1 MSFPTDMLQ
10 YLRKCHM
17 GIWCFLKLVIVYVL
31 RYDFLDTFRLRV
43 YKSKKS
49 SFERKIQAG
58 KPGFFFVFFYHLSSI
73 SRHLIKNNREA
84 GLFCRKGGGLY
95 AP

>member
-1 MSFPTDMLQ
+1 
-10 YLRKCHM
+10 M

-49 SFERKIQAG
+49 SFEQKIQAG
-58 KPGFFFVFFYHLSSI
+58 KPGFFLCLLSLLVIFFSL
-73 SRHLIKNNREA
+73 RF
-84 GLFCRKGGGLY
+84 GLFDASIDKALHDSSKKDGLKN
-95 AP
+95 A

>member
-1 MSFPTDMLQ
+1 
-10 YLRKCHM
+10 M

-49 SFERKIQAG
+49 SFKQKIQAG
-58 KPGFFFVFFYHLSSI
+58 KPGFFFVLCDFKSVSLRRCETNKPPAI
-73 SRHLIKNNREA
+73 DMPPVK
-84 GLFCRKGGGLY
+84 
-95 AP
+95 

>member
-1 MSFPTDMLQ
+1 
-10 YLRKCHM
+10 M

-58 KPGFFFVFFYHLSSI
+58 KPGFFLLLKALYFFDKMVVI
-73 SRHLIKNNREA
+73 E
-84 GLFCRKGGGLY
+84 
-95 AP
+95 

>member
-1 MSFPTDMLQ
+1 
-10 YLRKCHM
+10 M

-49 SFERKIQAG
+49 SFEQKIQAG
-58 KPGFFFVFFYHLSSI
+58 KPGFFFVFLSLLVIFI
-73 SRHLIKNNREA
+73 SLRF
-84 GLFCRKGGGLY
+84 GLFDTSIYKALHDSPKKDSVKN
-95 AP
+95 A

>member
-1 MSFPTDMLQ
+1 MSYGDMV
-10 YLRKCHM
+10 
-17 GIWCFLKLVIVYVL
+17 FFKLVIVYVL

-58 KPGFFFVFFYHLSSI
+58 KPGFFFVFLVYWSPFS
-73 SRHLIKNNREA
+73 A
-84 GLFCRKGGGLY
+84 
-95 AP
+95 

>member
-1 MSFPTDMLQ
+1 
-10 YLRKCHM
+10 M

-49 SFERKIQAG
+49 SFEQKN
-58 KPGFFFVFFYHLSSI
+58 PGWETWIFSLSFEFIGHLFQLEI
-73 SRHLIKNNREA
+73 WLV
-84 GLFCRKGGGLY
+84 
-95 AP
+95 

>member
-1 MSFPTDMLQ
+1 
-10 YLRKCHM
+10 M

-49 SFERKIQAG
+49 SFEQKIQAG
-58 KPGFFFVFFYHLSSI
+58 KPGFFFVCLSLLVIFI
-73 SRHLIKNNREA
+73 SLRF
-84 GLFCRKGGGLY
+84 GLFDTSIYPALHDSPKKDSVKN
-95 AP
+95 A

>member
-1 MSFPTDMLQ
+1 
-10 YLRKCHM
+10 M

-49 SFERKIQAG
+49 SFEQKIQG
-58 KPGFFFVFFYHLSSI
+58 WETLDFFFVF
-73 SRHLIKNNREA
+73 
-84 GLFCRKGGGLY
+84 
-95 AP
+95 

>member
-1 MSFPTDMLQ
+1 
-10 YLRKCHM
+10 M

-49 SFERKIQAG
+49 SFEQKIQAG
-58 KPGFFFVFFYHLSSI
+58 KPGFFLV
-73 SRHLIKNNREA
+73 SRKPLAVLVVPKS
-84 GLFCRKGGGLY
+84 F
-95 AP
+95 

>member
-1 MSFPTDMLQ
+1 MREGDLSFPTDMLQ

-58 KPGFFFVFFYHLSSI
+58 KPGFFFVFLVYWSPFS
-73 SRHLIKNNREA
+73 A
-84 GLFCRKGGGLY
+84 
-95 AP
+95 

>member
-1 MSFPTDMLQ
+1 
-10 YLRKCHM
+10 M

-49 SFERKIQAG
+49 SFEQKIQAG
-58 KPGFFFVFFYHLSSI
+58 KPGFFFVFLSLLVIFI
-73 SRHLIKNNREA
+73 SLRF
-84 GLFCRKGGGLY
+84 GLFDTSIYKALHDSPKKDSLKN
-95 AP
+95 A

>member
-1 MSFPTDMLQ
+1 
-10 YLRKCHM
+10 M

-49 SFERKIQAG
+49 SFLPILERSIIVK
-58 KPGFFFVFFYHLSSI
+58 FVMRYKVIHCSNETMY
-73 SRHLIKNNREA
+73 RGNRVWF
-84 GLFCRKGGGLY
+84 G
-95 AP
+95 

>member
-1 MSFPTDMLQ
+1 
-10 YLRKCHM
+10 M

-49 SFERKIQAG
+49 SFEQKIQAG
-58 KPGFFFVFFYHLSSI
+58 KPGFFFVFLSLLVIFI
-73 SRHLIKNNREA
+73 SLRF
-84 GLFCRKGGGLY
+84 GLFDTSIYPALHDSPKKDSVKN
-95 AP
+95 A

>member
-1 MSFPTDMLQ
+1 
-10 YLRKCHM
+10 M

-58 KPGFFFVFFYHLSSI
+58 KPGFFFVFFSLLVIFFSL
-73 SRHLIKNNREA
+73 RF
-84 GLFCRKGGGLY
+84 GLFDTSVN
-95 AP
+95 

>member
-1 MSFPTDMLQ
+1 
-10 YLRKCHM
+10 M

-43 YKSKKS
+43 YRSKKS

-58 KPGFFFVFFYHLSSI
+58 KPGFFFVFLSLLVIFI
-73 SRHLIKNNREA
+73 SLRF
-84 GLFCRKGGGLY
+84 GLFDTSIN
-95 AP
+95 

>member
-1 MSFPTDMLQ
+1 
-10 YLRKCHM
+10 M

-58 KPGFFFVFFYHLSSI
+58 KPGFFFVFFSLLIIFLSL
-73 SRHLIKNNREA
+73 RF
-84 GLFCRKGGGLY
+84 GLFDTSIDQALHDSPKKDSLKN
-95 AP
+95 A

>member
-1 MSFPTDMLQ
+1 
-10 YLRKCHM
+10 M

-49 SFERKIQAG
+49 SFEQKIQAG
-58 KPGFFFVFFYHLSSI
+58 KPGFFFVFLSLLVIFISLRFVLFDTSI
-73 SRHLIKNNREA
+73 YKALHDSPKKDSVKNA
-84 GLFCRKGGGLY
+84 
-95 AP
+95 

>member
-1 MSFPTDMLQ
+1 
-10 YLRKCHM
+10 M

-49 SFERKIQAG
+49 SFEQKIQAG
-58 KPGFFFVFFYHLSSI
+58 KPGFFLCLFEFIGHLFQFEI
-73 SRHLIKNNREA
+73 WLV
-84 GLFCRKGGGLY
+84 
-95 AP
+95 

>member
-1 MSFPTDMLQ
+1 
-10 YLRKCHM
+10 M

-49 SFERKIQAG
+49 SFEQKIQAG
-58 KPGFFFVFFYHLSSI
+58 KPGFFFVFLSLLVIFI
-73 SRHLIKNNREA
+73 SLRF
-84 GLFCRKGGGLY
+84 GLFDTSIYKALHDSPKKDSFKN
-95 AP
+95 A

>member
-1 MSFPTDMLQ
+1 
-10 YLRKCHM
+10 M

-49 SFERKIQAG
+49 SFKQKIQAG
-58 KPGFFFVFFYHLSSI
+58 KPGFFLCLLSLLVIFI
-73 SRHLIKNNREA
+73 SLRF
-84 GLFCRKGGGLY
+84 GLFDTSIYKALHDSPKKDSLKN
-95 AP
+95 A

>member
-1 MSFPTDMLQ
+1 
-10 YLRKCHM
+10 M

-49 SFERKIQAG
+49 SFRAKN
-58 KPGFFFVFFYHLSSI
+58 PGWETWIFLCLFSLLVTFLSL
-73 SRHLIKNNREA
+73 RF
-84 GLFCRKGGGLY
+84 GLFDTSIDQALHDSPKKDSFKN
-95 AP
+95 A

>member
-1 MSFPTDMLQ
+1 
-10 YLRKCHM
+10 M

-49 SFERKIQAG
+49 SFEQKIQAG
-58 KPGFFFVFFYHLSSI
+58 KPGFFVFLSLLVIFFSL
-73 SRHLIKNNREA
+73 RF
-84 GLFCRKGGGLY
+84 GLFDTSIYQALHYSPKKYSLKN
-95 AP
+95 A

>member
-1 MSFPTDMLQ
+1 
-10 YLRKCHM
+10 M

-49 SFERKIQAG
+49 SFEQKIRLG
-58 KPGFFFVFFYHLSSI
+58 NLDFFFVF
-73 SRHLIKNNREA
+73 
-84 GLFCRKGGGLY
+84 
-95 AP
+95 

>member
-1 MSFPTDMLQ
+1 
-10 YLRKCHM
+10 M

-49 SFERKIQAG
+49 SFEQKIQAG
-58 KPGFFFVFFYHLSSI
+58 KPGFFFVFYSLLVIFL
-73 SRHLIKNNREA
+73 RLRF
-84 GLFCRKGGGLY
+84 GLFDTSIDKAWHDSPKKDSLKN
-95 AP
+95 A

>member
-1 MSFPTDMLQ
+1 
-10 YLRKCHM
+10 M

-49 SFERKIQAG
+49 SFEQKIQAG
-58 KPGFFFVFFYHLSSI
+58 KPGFFLLLKALYFFDKMVVI
-73 SRHLIKNNREA
+73 E
-84 GLFCRKGGGLY
+84 
-95 AP
+95 

>member
-1 MSFPTDMLQ
+1 
-10 YLRKCHM
+10 M

-49 SFERKIQAG
+49 SFEQKIQAG
-58 KPGFFFVFFYHLSSI
+58 KPGFFFVFLSL
-73 SRHLIKNNREA
+73 LIIFLSLRF
-84 GLFCRKGGGLY
+84 GLFDTRIDQALHDSPKKYSLKN
-95 AP
+95 A

>member
-1 MSFPTDMLQ
+1 
-10 YLRKCHM
+10 M

-49 SFERKIQAG
+49 SFEQKIQAG
-58 KPGFFFVFFYHLSSI
+58 KPGFFFVFLSLLVIFI
-73 SRHLIKNNREA
+73 SLRF
-84 GLFCRKGGGLY
+84 GLFDTSIYKALHDSPKKDNVKN
-95 AP
+95 A

>member
-1 MSFPTDMLQ
+1 MSYGDMV
-10 YLRKCHM
+10 
-17 GIWCFLKLVIVYVL
+17 FLKLVIVYVL

-58 KPGFFFVFFYHLSSI
+58 KPGFFFVFFSLLVIFFSL
-73 SRHLIKNNREA
+73 RF
-84 GLFCRKGGGLY
+84 GLFDTSIDQALHDSPKKDSFKN
-95 AP
+95 AW